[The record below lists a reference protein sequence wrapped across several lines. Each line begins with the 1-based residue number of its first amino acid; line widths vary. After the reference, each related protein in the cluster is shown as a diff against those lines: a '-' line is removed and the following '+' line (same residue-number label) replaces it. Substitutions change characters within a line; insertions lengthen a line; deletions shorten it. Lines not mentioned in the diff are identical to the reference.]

1 MQCFDT
7 LACLFFVYA
16 KSIQDARSVKI
27 HDMVLYLIIFC
38 LAATCFSVFDYM
50 SFDVLPRSGNSF
62 TTPW

>member
-7 LACLFFVYA
+7 LACLFFFVYA

-50 SFDVLPRSGNSF
+50 SFDVY
-62 TTPW
+62 